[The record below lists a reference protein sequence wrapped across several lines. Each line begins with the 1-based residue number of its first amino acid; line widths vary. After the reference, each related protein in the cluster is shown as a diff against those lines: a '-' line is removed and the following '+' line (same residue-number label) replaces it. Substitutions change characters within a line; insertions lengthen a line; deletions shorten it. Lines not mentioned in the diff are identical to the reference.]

1 MAGIKLANL
10 HIAIV
15 QPKKKRSSDGPVKT
29 GKITQ
34 GVVFEDKDGIL
45 KVSID
50 KDGNGTEEELI
61 LEFTEKSYDLTGR
74 TNVFSRKLD
83 EHGHRVRVIRDAFRC
98 KIMPGLPEQYIPF
111 APNWI
116 VKGYIVKEGLI
127 KKFNFK
133 DLVGINGYTMNV
145 LHPDEE

>member
-1 MAGIKLANL
+1 MAVIKLANL

-15 QPKKKRSSDGPVKT
+15 QPKKKRSSDGLVKI

-34 GVVFEDKDGIL
+34 GIVFEDKDGIL

-74 TNVFSRKLD
+74 VNVFTRKLN
-83 EHGHRVRVIRDAFRC
+83 ERGHRVRIIRDSFRC
-98 KIMPGLPEQYIPF
+98 KIMPGLSEQYTPF
-111 APNWI
+111 APNWV

-127 KKFNFK
+127 KKFDFK
-133 DLVGINGYTMNV
+133 DLVGIDGYMMNV
-145 LHPDEE
+145 FHSDEE